1 MDGRGAVRGGGVG
14 ILGCRVEVWEG
25 VKFGD
30 FGLVGRAGS
39 FFWIARNEK
48 GTTFWIRGSFR
59 TECYILSSR

>member
-1 MDGRGAVRGGGVG
+1 MDGRGGVRGGGGGV

-39 FFWIARNEK
+39 FLWIARNEK
-48 GTTFWIRGSFR
+48 GTLFGYEDRSGLNAIF
-59 TECYILSSR
+59 